1 MLAAKAYWHG
11 ESCAVSGRLT
21 STRPFAN
28 FWVLPH
34 RGLRSA
40 GHCCT
45 SAQLISIPNGGF
57 RQMPAQPN
65 ELDRF
70 DTLLLK
76 QYAELPA
83 VVNIVHQ
90 DAH

>member
-1 MLAAKAYWHG
+1 
-11 ESCAVSGRLT
+11 
-21 STRPFAN
+21 
-28 FWVLPH
+28 
-34 RGLRSA
+34 
-40 GHCCT
+40 
-45 SAQLISIPNGGF
+45 
-57 RQMPAQPN
+57 MPAQPN